1 MIFHRTRF
9 TGTVNLYGVGNVK
22 KQKKEKISITEILA
36 AIYVV
41 AVVIIY
47 FLPGVLGLYDV
58 MVGKRG
64 LGNTISA
71 ILISSGSALFL
82 SVPILIIGIGNLR
95 GLIKNRKELKSSF
108 LPIIGITFLTITIP
122 IILFGVINRT
132 RYAEQQYFSDNDR
145 GFGDFPILAD
155 CISDYFSDEYD
166 EFVVNDIWL
175 DSRKHI
181 SSSGRGGSSYH
192 KEYIIYGYNNE
203 VKLFSAQIGKE
214 DHNSFLK
221 SLPKGFDITVTVYK
235 KSRFIRSVEPSVDFG
250 REKSIEHFFE
260 ISISGDKIVRSE
272 NMSAYE
278 IDNLTWCEFYKGGSI
293 QIENA
298 LCGINAEKSLEYPYS
313 MMGDEI
319 CLFAW
324 VDGGYKRVSNIIY
337 KEDISQ

>member
-1 MIFHRTRF
+1 M
-9 TGTVNLYGVGNVK
+9 NLYGVGNVK

-41 AVVIIY
+41 AVIIIY
-47 FLPGVLGLYDV
+47 FLPGVLCLYDE

-95 GLIKNRKELKSSF
+95 EFIKNRKEMKISF

-122 IILFGVINRT
+122 VVLFCGINRT
-132 RYAEQQYFSDNDR
+132 RYAEQKYFSDNDR
-145 GFGDFPILAD
+145 GFGDFLILAD

-214 DHNSFLK
+214 DYNSFLK

-235 KSRFIRSVEPSVDFG
+235 KSRFIRSIEPSVDFD
-250 REKSIEHFFE
+250 REESNEHFFE
-260 ISISGDKIVRSE
+260 ISVSGDKIVRSE
-272 NMSAYE
+272 NLSAYE
-278 IDNLTWCEFYKGGSI
+278 IDNLTWCEFHKGGSF
-293 QIENA
+293 EYKNA
-298 LCGINAEKSLEYPYS
+298 LCGINAEKSLEYPGF

-319 CLFAW
+319 CLYAW

-337 KEDISQ
+337 REDISQ

>member
-1 MIFHRTRF
+1 M
-9 TGTVNLYGVGNVK
+9 NLYGVGNVK
-22 KQKKEKISITEILA
+22 KQKKEKISIAEILA

-41 AVVIIY
+41 AVVIIF

-58 MVGKRG
+58 MIGKRG

-71 ILISSGSALFL
+71 ILISSGSALSL
-82 SVPILIIGIGNLR
+82 SVPIFIIGIGILR
-95 GLIKNRKELKSSF
+95 DLIKKRKEMKRSLF
-108 LPIIGITFLTITIP
+108 PIIGITFLTITIP
-122 IILFGVINRT
+122 VVLFCGINRT
-132 RYAEQQYFSDNDR
+132 RYAEQQYFSDNDE
-145 GFGDFPILAD
+145 GLGDLPILSD

-181 SSSGRGGSSYH
+181 SSSGRGGRSYH
-192 KEYIIYGYNNE
+192 KEYTIYGYNNE

-214 DHNSFLK
+214 DYDSFNN

-260 ISISGDKIVRSE
+260 ISVSGDKIVRSE
-272 NMSAYE
+272 NLSAYE
-278 IDNLTWCEFYKGGSI
+278 IDNLTWCEFKKGCST

-298 LCGINAEKSLEYPYS
+298 LCGINAENSLEYPYS
-313 MMGDEI
+313 VMGDEI

>member
-1 MIFHRTRF
+1 M
-9 TGTVNLYGVGNVK
+9 GAVNLYGVGNVK

-36 AIYVV
+36 AFYVV
-41 AVVIIY
+41 AVIIIY
-47 FLPGVLGLYDV
+47 FLPGVLGLYDE

-71 ILISSGSALFL
+71 ILISTGSALFL
-82 SVPILIIGIGNLR
+82 SVSILIIGIGNLKR
-95 GLIKNRKELKSSF
+95 LIKNRKEMKSSF

-122 IILFGVINRT
+122 VVLFCSINRT
-132 RYAEQQYFSDNDR
+132 RYAEQQYFSDNER
-145 GFGDFPILAD
+145 GFGDVPILAD

-175 DSRKHI
+175 DNRKHI

-235 KSRFIRSVEPSVDFG
+235 KSRYIRSVEPSVDFG
-250 REKSIEHFFE
+250 RDKSYEHFFE
-260 ISISGDKIVRSE
+260 ISVSGDKIIRSE
-272 NMSAYE
+272 NLSTYE
-278 IDNLTWCEFYKGGSI
+278 IDNLTWCEFHKGGSI
-293 QIENA
+293 DMSNA
-298 LCGINAEKSLEYPYS
+298 LCGINAENSLEYPYS
-313 MMGDEI
+313 MIGDEI
-319 CLFAW
+319 SLFAW

>member
-1 MIFHRTRF
+1 M
-9 TGTVNLYGVGNVK
+9 K
-22 KQKKEKISITEILA
+22 KQKKEKISITEILV

-41 AVVIIY
+41 AVVIIS

-71 ILISSGSALFL
+71 ILIRSGSALSL
-82 SVPILIIGIGNLR
+82 SVPIFIIGIGNIR
-95 GLIKNRKELKSSF
+95 GLIKKRKEMKSSLF
-108 LPIIGITFLTITIP
+108 PIIGITFLTITIP
-122 IILFGVINRT
+122 VVLFCSINRT
-132 RYAEQQYFSDNDR
+132 RYAEQQYFSYNDE
-145 GFGDFPILAD
+145 GFGDLSILAD

-175 DSRKHI
+175 DNQRHI

-192 KEYIIYGYNNE
+192 KEYFISGYNNKE
-203 VKLFSAQIGKE
+203 KLFSAQIGNE
-214 DHNSFLK
+214 DYNSFKK

-250 REKSIEHFFE
+250 RDKSYEHFFE
-260 ISISGDKIVRSE
+260 ISVSGDKIVRSE
-272 NMSAYE
+272 NLSAYE

-298 LCGINAEKSLEYPYS
+298 LCGINAENSLEYPYS

-319 CLFAW
+319 CLYAW

>member
-1 MIFHRTRF
+1 M
-9 TGTVNLYGVGNVK
+9 K
-22 KQKKEKISITEILA
+22 KVRKEKISITEILA
-36 AIYVV
+36 VIYVV

-58 MVGKRG
+58 MVGKKG

-71 ILISSGSALFL
+71 ILISSCSALFL
-82 SVPILIIGIGNLR
+82 SVPVLIIGIGILR
-95 GLIKNRKELKSSF
+95 GLIKNRKEMKRSF
-108 LPIIGITFLTITIP
+108 LPIIGITFLTVTIP
-122 IILFGVINRT
+122 IVLFCGINRT
-132 RYAEQQYFSDNDR
+132 RYAEQKCFSDNDR
-145 GFGDFPILAD
+145 GFGDLLILAD

-166 EFVVNDIWL
+166 EYIVNDTWL

-192 KEYIIYGYNNE
+192 KEYILYGCKNGE
-203 VKLFSAQIGKE
+203 KQFSAQIGKE
-214 DHNSFLK
+214 DFNSFRD

-250 REKSIEHFFE
+250 REESYEHFFE
-260 ISISGDKIVRSE
+260 ISADGDKIIRSE
-272 NMSAYE
+272 NLSTYE
-278 IDNLTWCEFYKGGSI
+278 IDNLTWCEFYNGGSI
-293 QIENA
+293 QIENS